1 MMYDNDENNYETHNP
16 ESPYIP
22 EAPYTPE
29 TLYIQETPYIS
40 ETQQPTQI
48 PKVKR
53 KPGKFAKTLMFLMS
67 AIIFGLIAGASF
79 QGYIYF
85 AGVENNINYND
96 DISADTIVSK
106 KEQTGDVISIG
117 EVNDEIIAY
126 DVSDVVENVIPSIV
140 AINSKAVKTEY
151 DFFGRPYSES
161 VKGSGSG
168 IIIGQ
173 NGSELLIVTNN
184 HVVDGAEEV
193 EIIFVDDVTATAV
206 VKGSESRSD
215 LAVLSVQL
223 KDLTNKTKDII
234 KIAKLGD
241 SKELKLG
248 ELAIAIGNAL
258 GYGQSVTV
266 GYISALDRKVNVEGL
281 NFALVQ
287 TDAAINPGNSGGALL
302 NSKGELIGI
311 NSVKYASSNVE
322 GMGFAIPISDAIPVI
337 NELMDRETLDEKD
350 QAFLGII
357 LTSAR
362 NVTEADA
369 KRFSMP
375 IGIYINEVVKDS
387 PAEKAG
393 LKQGDIIVGF
403 NQKSVET
410 IDDLI
415 NILSYT
421 RAGEE
426 INLIT
431 NVLDNGEY
439 IEKVLKVK
447 LSNRPLSWLISKNK

>member
-1 MMYDNDENNYETHNP
+1 MVN
-16 ESPYIP
+16 
-22 EAPYTPE
+22 
-29 TLYIQETPYIS
+29 LL
-40 ETQQPTQI
+40 QQ
-48 PKVKR
+48 
-53 KPGKFAKTLMFLMS
+53 
-67 AIIFGLIAGASF
+67 
-79 QGYIYF
+79 
-85 AGVENNINYND
+85 D
-96 DISADTIVSK
+96 
-106 KEQTGDVISIG
+106 
-117 EVNDEIIAY
+117 
-126 DVSDVVENVIPSIV
+126 
-140 AINSKAVKTEY
+140 
-151 DFFGRPYSES
+151 
-161 VKGSGSG
+161 
-168 IIIGQ
+168 
-173 NGSELLIVTNN
+173 
-184 HVVDGAEEV
+184 
-193 EIIFVDDVTATAV
+193 
-206 VKGSESRSD
+206 
-215 LAVLSVQL
+215 
-223 KDLTNKTKDII
+223 
-234 KIAKLGD
+234 
-241 SKELKLG
+241 
-248 ELAIAIGNAL
+248 
-258 GYGQSVTV
+258 
-266 GYISALDRKVNVEGL
+266 ISALDRKVNVEGL
-281 NFALVQ
+281 DFALVQ

-439 IEKVLKVK
+439 IEKVLKVR
-447 LSNRPLSWLISKNK
+447 LSNRPLS

>member
-1 MMYDNDENNYETHNP
+1 MMYDNDEKKLKTD
-16 ESPYIP
+16 IP
-22 EAPYTPE
+22 EAQYVE
-29 TLYIQETPYIS
+29 DLQYIADVQEPQYIEGVQES
-40 ETQQPTQI
+40 EYIAGFSDDPQI
-48 PKVKR
+48 QKTKR
-53 KPGKFAKTLMFLMS
+53 KPGKFIKTIMFIMS
-67 AIIFGLIAGASF
+67 AVIFGIIAGASF
-79 QGYIYF
+79 QGYNYF
-85 AGVENNINYND
+85 TGVEKSDNYKD
-96 DISADTIVSK
+96 DVSAETIVSK
-106 KEQTGDVISIG
+106 NEQVKDVISIG

-140 AINSKAVKTEY
+140 AINAKAVKTEY

-215 LAVLSVQL
+215 LAVLSVPL
-223 KDLTNKTKDII
+223 KDLTNETKEII

-281 NFALVQ
+281 DFALVQ

-387 PAEKAG
+387 PADKAG
-393 LKQGDIIVGF
+393 LKQGDIIIGF

-439 IEKVLKVK
+439 IEKVLKVR
-447 LSNRPLSWLISKNK
+447 LSNRPLS